1 MQLKDLAD
9 KIIDGYEITKEEALE
24 LYDAPLDELKE
35 SASKITSHF
44 FKEAI
49 ELCCISNGKCGKCSE
64 NCKFC
69 SQSRYYNTEIQQSV
83 LKSVDEFF
91 KEAQANDKRG
101 VHRFSIVTAG
111 VRLSKAELKTI
122 AQAYKKI
129 SSELKISCCGSLG
142 LLDYDDFV
150 MLKESGLKRY
160 HNNLETSPNFFKEI
174 CTTHTMKQKE
184 DTIALAKKAGLEIC
198 SGCILGMGES
208 VEDRVD
214 IALELRKLQVD
225 STPINI
231 LNPIKGTP
239 LENRPTVHPD
249 EVRRTIALFR
259 HVLPKTVL
267 RLAGGRLIIQ
277 KYFTDLYKYGINA
290 EITGDM
296 LTTAGLT
303 VADDIS
309 AAISNQKI
317 LTKIEPIKQY
327 LLVVT
332 KRTPQALAEMSALA
346 CGIVILKEK
355 LVNRS
360 IIFS

>member
-24 LYDAPLDELKE
+24 LYDAPLDELRE

-150 MLKESGLKRY
+150 MLKEAGLKRY

-184 DTIALAKKAGLEIC
+184 DTIVLAKKAGLEIC

-317 LTKIEPIKQY
+317 LTKIEPIK
-327 LLVVT
+327 
-332 KRTPQALAEMSALA
+332 
-346 CGIVILKEK
+346 
-355 LVNRS
+355 
-360 IIFS
+360 

>member
-150 MLKESGLKRY
+150 MLKEAGLKRY

-317 LTKIEPIKQY
+317 LTKIEPIK
-327 LLVVT
+327 
-332 KRTPQALAEMSALA
+332 
-346 CGIVILKEK
+346 
-355 LVNRS
+355 
-360 IIFS
+360 

>member
-24 LYDAPLDELKE
+24 LYDAPLDELME

-184 DTIALAKKAGLEIC
+184 DTIALAKEAGLEIC

-317 LTKIEPIKQY
+317 LTKIEPIK
-327 LLVVT
+327 
-332 KRTPQALAEMSALA
+332 
-346 CGIVILKEK
+346 
-355 LVNRS
+355 
-360 IIFS
+360 

>member
-24 LYDAPLDELKE
+24 LYDAPLDELRE

-249 EVRRTIALFR
+249 EVRRTTALFR
-259 HVLPKTVL
+259 RVLPKTVL

-277 KYFTDLYKYGINA
+277 KYFTGLYKYGINA

-317 LTKIEPIKQY
+317 LTKIEPIK
-327 LLVVT
+327 
-332 KRTPQALAEMSALA
+332 
-346 CGIVILKEK
+346 
-355 LVNRS
+355 
-360 IIFS
+360 

>member
-317 LTKIEPIKQY
+317 LTKIEPIK
-327 LLVVT
+327 
-332 KRTPQALAEMSALA
+332 
-346 CGIVILKEK
+346 
-355 LVNRS
+355 
-360 IIFS
+360 

>member
-150 MLKESGLKRY
+150 MLKESGLNRY

-317 LTKIEPIKQY
+317 LTKIEPIK
-327 LLVVT
+327 
-332 KRTPQALAEMSALA
+332 
-346 CGIVILKEK
+346 
-355 LVNRS
+355 
-360 IIFS
+360 

>member
-150 MLKESGLKRY
+150 MLKESCLKRY

-317 LTKIEPIKQY
+317 LTKIEPIK
-327 LLVVT
+327 
-332 KRTPQALAEMSALA
+332 
-346 CGIVILKEK
+346 
-355 LVNRS
+355 
-360 IIFS
+360 

>member
-24 LYDAPLDELKE
+24 LYDAPLEELKE

-129 SSELKISCCGSLG
+129 TSELKISCCGSLG

-150 MLKESGLKRY
+150 MLKEAGLKRY

-309 AAISNQKI
+309 AAIRNQKI
-317 LTKIEPIKQY
+317 LTKIEPIK
-327 LLVVT
+327 
-332 KRTPQALAEMSALA
+332 
-346 CGIVILKEK
+346 
-355 LVNRS
+355 
-360 IIFS
+360 

>member
-184 DTIALAKKAGLEIC
+184 NTIALAKKAGLEIC

-309 AAISNQKI
+309 AAISNQKV
-317 LTKIEPIKQY
+317 LTKIEPIK
-327 LLVVT
+327 
-332 KRTPQALAEMSALA
+332 
-346 CGIVILKEK
+346 
-355 LVNRS
+355 
-360 IIFS
+360 

>member
-24 LYDAPLDELKE
+24 LYDAPLDELME

-129 SSELKISCCGSLG
+129 FSELKISCCGSLG

-317 LTKIEPIKQY
+317 LTKIEPIK
-327 LLVVT
+327 
-332 KRTPQALAEMSALA
+332 
-346 CGIVILKEK
+346 
-355 LVNRS
+355 
-360 IIFS
+360 

>member
-296 LTTAGLT
+296 LTTAGRT

-317 LTKIEPIKQY
+317 LTKIEPIK
-327 LLVVT
+327 
-332 KRTPQALAEMSALA
+332 
-346 CGIVILKEK
+346 
-355 LVNRS
+355 
-360 IIFS
+360 

>member
-24 LYDAPLDELKE
+24 LYDAPLDELRE

-91 KEAQANDKRG
+91 KEAQANDRRG

-129 SSELKISCCGSLG
+129 TSELKISCCGSLG

-309 AAISNQKI
+309 AAIRNQKI
-317 LTKIEPIKQY
+317 LTKIEPIK
-327 LLVVT
+327 
-332 KRTPQALAEMSALA
+332 
-346 CGIVILKEK
+346 
-355 LVNRS
+355 
-360 IIFS
+360 

>member
-1 MQLKDLAD
+1 VQLKDLAD

-317 LTKIEPIKQY
+317 LTKIEPIK
-327 LLVVT
+327 
-332 KRTPQALAEMSALA
+332 
-346 CGIVILKEK
+346 
-355 LVNRS
+355 
-360 IIFS
+360 

>member
-24 LYDAPLDELKE
+24 LYDAPLDELRE

-296 LTTAGLT
+296 LTTEGLT

-317 LTKIEPIKQY
+317 LTKIEPIK
-327 LLVVT
+327 
-332 KRTPQALAEMSALA
+332 
-346 CGIVILKEK
+346 
-355 LVNRS
+355 
-360 IIFS
+360 

>member
-1 MQLKDLAD
+1 MQLKELAD

-24 LYDAPLDELKE
+24 LYDAPLEELKE

-91 KEAQANDKRG
+91 KEAQANDRRG

-309 AAISNQKI
+309 AAIRNQKI
-317 LTKIEPIKQY
+317 LTKIEPIK
-327 LLVVT
+327 
-332 KRTPQALAEMSALA
+332 
-346 CGIVILKEK
+346 
-355 LVNRS
+355 
-360 IIFS
+360 

>member
-24 LYDAPLDELKE
+24 LYDAPLDELRE

-122 AQAYKKI
+122 AQAYKKF

-317 LTKIEPIKQY
+317 LTKIEPIK
-327 LLVVT
+327 
-332 KRTPQALAEMSALA
+332 
-346 CGIVILKEK
+346 
-355 LVNRS
+355 
-360 IIFS
+360 

>member
-24 LYDAPLDELKE
+24 LYDAPLEELKE

-91 KEAQANDKRG
+91 KEAQANDRRG

-129 SSELKISCCGSLG
+129 TSELKISCCGSLG

-150 MLKESGLKRY
+150 MLKEAGLKRY

-296 LTTAGLT
+296 LTTVGLT

-309 AAISNQKI
+309 AAIRNQKI
-317 LTKIEPIKQY
+317 LTKIEPIK
-327 LLVVT
+327 
-332 KRTPQALAEMSALA
+332 
-346 CGIVILKEK
+346 
-355 LVNRS
+355 
-360 IIFS
+360 

>member
-24 LYDAPLDELKE
+24 LYDAPLDELME

-309 AAISNQKI
+309 AAISNQKV
-317 LTKIEPIKQY
+317 LTKIEPIK
-327 LLVVT
+327 
-332 KRTPQALAEMSALA
+332 
-346 CGIVILKEK
+346 
-355 LVNRS
+355 
-360 IIFS
+360 

>member
-24 LYDAPLDELKE
+24 LYDAPLEELKE

-69 SQSRYYNTEIQQSV
+69 SQSRYYNTEIRQSV

-91 KEAQANDKRG
+91 KEAQANDRRG

-129 SSELKISCCGSLG
+129 TSELKISCCGSLG

-150 MLKESGLKRY
+150 MLKEAGLKRY

-309 AAISNQKI
+309 AAIRNQKI
-317 LTKIEPIKQY
+317 LTKIEPIK
-327 LLVVT
+327 
-332 KRTPQALAEMSALA
+332 
-346 CGIVILKEK
+346 
-355 LVNRS
+355 
-360 IIFS
+360 

>member
-24 LYDAPLDELKE
+24 LYDAPLEELKE

-150 MLKESGLKRY
+150 MLKEAGLKRY
-160 HNNLETSPNFFKEI
+160 HNDLETSPNFFKEI

-309 AAISNQKI
+309 AAIRNQKI
-317 LTKIEPIKQY
+317 LTKIEPIK
-327 LLVVT
+327 
-332 KRTPQALAEMSALA
+332 
-346 CGIVILKEK
+346 
-355 LVNRS
+355 
-360 IIFS
+360 

>member
-24 LYDAPLDELKE
+24 LYDAPLDELRE

-259 HVLPKTVL
+259 HALPKTVL

-317 LTKIEPIKQY
+317 LTKIEPIK
-327 LLVVT
+327 
-332 KRTPQALAEMSALA
+332 
-346 CGIVILKEK
+346 
-355 LVNRS
+355 
-360 IIFS
+360 

>member
-24 LYDAPLDELKE
+24 LYDAPLEELKE

-91 KEAQANDKRG
+91 KEAQANDRRG

-129 SSELKISCCGSLG
+129 TSELKISCCGSLG

-150 MLKESGLKRY
+150 MLKEAGLKRY

-309 AAISNQKI
+309 AAIRNQKI
-317 LTKIEPIKQY
+317 LTKIEPITDIGQ
-327 LLVVT
+327 
-332 KRTPQALAEMSALA
+332 
-346 CGIVILKEK
+346 
-355 LVNRS
+355 
-360 IIFS
+360 

>member
-309 AAISNQKI
+309 VAISNQKI
-317 LTKIEPIKQY
+317 LTKIEPIK
-327 LLVVT
+327 
-332 KRTPQALAEMSALA
+332 
-346 CGIVILKEK
+346 
-355 LVNRS
+355 
-360 IIFS
+360 

>member
-24 LYDAPLDELKE
+24 LYDAPLEELKE

-91 KEAQANDKRG
+91 KEAQANDRRG

-129 SSELKISCCGSLG
+129 TSELKISCCGSLG

-309 AAISNQKI
+309 AAIRNQKI
-317 LTKIEPIKQY
+317 LTKIEPIK
-327 LLVVT
+327 
-332 KRTPQALAEMSALA
+332 
-346 CGIVILKEK
+346 
-355 LVNRS
+355 
-360 IIFS
+360 

>member
-214 IALELRKLQVD
+214 IALDLRKLQVD

-317 LTKIEPIKQY
+317 LTKIEPIK
-327 LLVVT
+327 
-332 KRTPQALAEMSALA
+332 
-346 CGIVILKEK
+346 
-355 LVNRS
+355 
-360 IIFS
+360 

>member
-9 KIIDGYEITKEEALE
+9 KIIAGYEITKEEALE

-91 KEAQANDKRG
+91 KEAQANDRRG

-129 SSELKISCCGSLG
+129 TSELKISCCGSLG

-317 LTKIEPIKQY
+317 LTKIEPIK
-327 LLVVT
+327 
-332 KRTPQALAEMSALA
+332 
-346 CGIVILKEK
+346 
-355 LVNRS
+355 
-360 IIFS
+360 

>member
-239 LENRPTVHPD
+239 LENRPTVHLD

-309 AAISNQKI
+309 AAISNQKV
-317 LTKIEPIKQY
+317 LTKIEPIK
-327 LLVVT
+327 
-332 KRTPQALAEMSALA
+332 
-346 CGIVILKEK
+346 
-355 LVNRS
+355 
-360 IIFS
+360 

>member
-44 FKEAI
+44 FKDAI

-303 VADDIS
+303 VAYDIS

-317 LTKIEPIKQY
+317 LTKIEPIK
-327 LLVVT
+327 
-332 KRTPQALAEMSALA
+332 
-346 CGIVILKEK
+346 
-355 LVNRS
+355 
-360 IIFS
+360 

>member
-24 LYDAPLDELKE
+24 LYDAPLEELKE

-91 KEAQANDKRG
+91 KEAQANDRRG

-129 SSELKISCCGSLG
+129 TSELKISCCGSLG

-150 MLKESGLKRY
+150 MLKEAGLKRY

-208 VEDRVD
+208 VEDRAD

-309 AAISNQKI
+309 AAIRNQKI
-317 LTKIEPIKQY
+317 LTKIEPIK
-327 LLVVT
+327 
-332 KRTPQALAEMSALA
+332 
-346 CGIVILKEK
+346 
-355 LVNRS
+355 
-360 IIFS
+360 

>member
-91 KEAQANDKRG
+91 KEAQANDRRG

-129 SSELKISCCGSLG
+129 TSELKISCCGSLG

-214 IALELRKLQVD
+214 IALELHKLQVD

-317 LTKIEPIKQY
+317 LTKIEPIK
-327 LLVVT
+327 
-332 KRTPQALAEMSALA
+332 
-346 CGIVILKEK
+346 
-355 LVNRS
+355 
-360 IIFS
+360 

>member
-24 LYDAPLDELKE
+24 LYDAPLDELME

-317 LTKIEPIKQY
+317 LTKIEPIK
-327 LLVVT
+327 
-332 KRTPQALAEMSALA
+332 
-346 CGIVILKEK
+346 
-355 LVNRS
+355 
-360 IIFS
+360 

>member
-24 LYDAPLDELKE
+24 LYDAPLDELRE

-309 AAISNQKI
+309 AAISNQKV
-317 LTKIEPIKQY
+317 LTKIEPIK
-327 LLVVT
+327 
-332 KRTPQALAEMSALA
+332 
-346 CGIVILKEK
+346 
-355 LVNRS
+355 
-360 IIFS
+360 

>member
-184 DTIALAKKAGLEIC
+184 DSIALAKKAGLEIC

-317 LTKIEPIKQY
+317 LTKIEPIK
-327 LLVVT
+327 
-332 KRTPQALAEMSALA
+332 
-346 CGIVILKEK
+346 
-355 LVNRS
+355 
-360 IIFS
+360 

>member
-24 LYDAPLDELKE
+24 LYDAPLDELRE

-184 DTIALAKKAGLEIC
+184 DTIVLAKKAGLEIC

-309 AAISNQKI
+309 AAIRNQKI
-317 LTKIEPIKQY
+317 LTKIEPIK
-327 LLVVT
+327 
-332 KRTPQALAEMSALA
+332 
-346 CGIVILKEK
+346 
-355 LVNRS
+355 
-360 IIFS
+360 

>member
-1 MQLKDLAD
+1 VQIKDLAD

-309 AAISNQKI
+309 AAISNQKV
-317 LTKIEPIKQY
+317 LTKIEPIK
-327 LLVVT
+327 
-332 KRTPQALAEMSALA
+332 
-346 CGIVILKEK
+346 
-355 LVNRS
+355 
-360 IIFS
+360 

>member
-24 LYDAPLDELKE
+24 LYDAPLEELKE

-91 KEAQANDKRG
+91 KEAQANDRRG

-129 SSELKISCCGSLG
+129 TSELKISCCGSLG

-150 MLKESGLKRY
+150 MLKEAGLKRY

-309 AAISNQKI
+309 AAIRNQKI
-317 LTKIEPIKQY
+317 LTKIEPIK
-327 LLVVT
+327 
-332 KRTPQALAEMSALA
+332 
-346 CGIVILKEK
+346 
-355 LVNRS
+355 
-360 IIFS
+360 

>member
-24 LYDAPLDELKE
+24 LYDAPLDELRE

-91 KEAQANDKRG
+91 KEAQANDRRG

-129 SSELKISCCGSLG
+129 TSELKISCCGSLG

-239 LENRPTVHPD
+239 LENRPTVHPN

-317 LTKIEPIKQY
+317 LTKIEPIK
-327 LLVVT
+327 
-332 KRTPQALAEMSALA
+332 
-346 CGIVILKEK
+346 
-355 LVNRS
+355 
-360 IIFS
+360 

>member
-83 LKSVDEFF
+83 LKSVDAFF

-317 LTKIEPIKQY
+317 LTKIEPIK
-327 LLVVT
+327 
-332 KRTPQALAEMSALA
+332 
-346 CGIVILKEK
+346 
-355 LVNRS
+355 
-360 IIFS
+360 

>member
-259 HVLPKTVL
+259 YVLPKTVL

-309 AAISNQKI
+309 AAISNQKV
-317 LTKIEPIKQY
+317 LTKIEPIK
-327 LLVVT
+327 
-332 KRTPQALAEMSALA
+332 
-346 CGIVILKEK
+346 
-355 LVNRS
+355 
-360 IIFS
+360 

>member
-24 LYDAPLDELKE
+24 LYEAPLDELKE

-91 KEAQANDKRG
+91 KEAQANDRRG

-129 SSELKISCCGSLG
+129 TSELKISCCGSLG

-317 LTKIEPIKQY
+317 LTKIEPIK
-327 LLVVT
+327 
-332 KRTPQALAEMSALA
+332 
-346 CGIVILKEK
+346 
-355 LVNRS
+355 
-360 IIFS
+360 